1 MTLFHFYLDVA
12 ISNSFVLYCLAR
24 GEHKVADITDG
35 KYHFKGLLEFKAS
48 LVDQLLER
56 AAVHIPP
63 HRAVMSALRSL
74 SPVDD
79 VGGSSFA
86 HHSPG
91 VHLPTFETVRC
102 DDGTSRAV
110 QRTCAYARCP
120 SRTGGHSGT
129 SRTARISTKCDA
141 CHVHLCIL
149 ETRNCFKMYHEE
161 MLRSP
166 RTPGDGGGGG
176 SGAPSA
182 RAV

>member
-56 AAVHIPP
+56 AAV
-63 HRAVMSALRSL
+63 RAVMSALRSL

-79 VGGSSFA
+79 VGGSSFT

-91 VHLPTFETVRC
+91 VHLPTSRC
-102 DDGTSRAV
+102 PSHTGGHRCTSRA
-110 QRTCAYARCP
+110 AP
-120 SRTGGHSGT
+120 
-129 SRTARISTKCDA
+129 ISTKCDA
-141 CHVHLCIL
+141 CHVHPCIL
-149 ETRNCFKMYHEE
+149 EARNCFKMYHEE

-166 RTPGDGGGGG
+166 RT
-176 SGAPSA
+176 S
-182 RAV
+182 R

>member
-1 MTLFHFYLDVA
+1 MTLFHLYLDVA
-12 ISNSFVLYCLAR
+12 INNSFVLYCLAR
-24 GEHKVADITDG
+24 GEYEVADITDG

-102 DDGTSRAV
+102 DDAPPGLSRGRVRMRAV
-110 QRTCAYARCP
+110 PLALGATVARHAQLAFLPSAMLAMFTCA
-120 SRTGGHSGT
+120 S
-129 SRTARISTKCDA
+129 
-141 CHVHLCIL
+141 
-149 ETRNCFKMYHEE
+149 
-161 MLRSP
+161 
-166 RTPGDGGGGG
+166 
-176 SGAPSA
+176 
-182 RAV
+182 